1 MSDGR
6 VEVEAVLNEAPLK
19 KGVASVK
26 ADIKS
31 IEDADRKLDWSGLQ
45 KGADAAKQLGDKL
58 TSAGQGLTLK
68 LTTPVLA
75 AGEGID
81 HRRHD
86 RSAARRPARRD
97 PQAVR
102 RHRRGGIRYRR

>member
-45 KGADAAKQLGDKL
+45 KGADAAKQFGDKL
-58 TSAGQGLTLK
+58 TSAGQAL
-68 LTTPVLA
+68 PSSSRRRCSRLA
-75 AGEGID
+75 S
-81 HRRHD
+81 H
-86 RSAARRPARRD
+86 AR
-97 PQAVR
+97 Q
-102 RHRRGGIRYRR
+102 